1 MPGSGVLVHLTVRPR
16 DGFHIDVNAVNRD
29 LGERNL
35 NFLQRIHRKTMRFNL
50 VLPFLCLLMS
60 GLAVEPTHAQ
70 AQDSSQPSG
79 AKIKIQ
85 TILVNEPVTVRDS
98 NGEMVHNLE
107 LKDFRI
113 TDNGVEQTITHFEL
127 GGDAISL
134 VVLVETS
141 SRIDALLPD
150 LRRCGILLSEG
161 VMGPNAEAAVVGFND
176 SVDELH
182 DFTSSADA
190 IEKTFARLQD
200 GTSGS
205 KLYDAMALAVEMLNG
220 RPKTT
225 AIQPGRRRVMLV
237 LAESDDKGSKAKL
250 GAVLRQAQLENV
262 TIWSVGLS
270 TVHATLLNRA
280 KMKPSDPGWGD
291 NNLIPVAIW
300 AVTNIKDQIFRN
312 GLQIAT
318 TATGGTHFA
327 TWRGRSIQGAIDEIG
342 GELHSQYLLMY
353 TPTGTNAEGYHEI
366 KVEVDK
372 TNLKVRSRPGYFM
385 ESPER

>member
-1 MPGSGVLVHLTVRPR
+1 
-16 DGFHIDVNAVNRD
+16 
-29 LGERNL
+29 
-35 NFLQRIHRKTMRFNL
+35 MRFNL
-50 VLPFLCLLMS
+50 VLPFFCLLMS
-60 GLAVEPTHAQ
+60 GLAVEPTHAP

-98 NGEMVHNLE
+98 DGEMVHNLE

-113 TDNGVEQTITHFEL
+113 TDNGVVQTITHFEL

-176 SVDELH
+176 SVDKLH

-205 KLYDAMALAVEMLNG
+205 KLYDAMALAVEMLSS
-220 RPKTT
+220 RPKPT
-225 AIQPGRRRVMLV
+225 ATQPGRRRVMLV

-280 KMKPSDPGWGD
+280 KMKLSDPGWGD

-327 TWRGRSIQGAIDEIG
+327 TWRDRSIQGAIDEIG

-385 ESPER
+385 EGPER